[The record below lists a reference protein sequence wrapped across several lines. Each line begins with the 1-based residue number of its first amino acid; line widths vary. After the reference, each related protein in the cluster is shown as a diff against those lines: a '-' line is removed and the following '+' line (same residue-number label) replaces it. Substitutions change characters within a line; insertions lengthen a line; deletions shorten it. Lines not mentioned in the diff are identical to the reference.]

1 MGAEEEQSQWTGDAG
16 GSSAGELRTDGS
28 GARVTFGA
36 FGLGS
41 FWRYPDR
48 RSRPGQASWQLHT
61 RGFKWQATV
70 ATGHRASAVECDGWP
85 WLAAAWTARESFL
98 ASARRGM
105 SRTGRLKWPGPPSI
119 PAQPADAN
127 QLPRQYFL
135 AFAPPSRRAEP
146 PLCRACCR
154 EAVYPE
160 ALFSVSYARFMCK
173 ALARMDRRRG

>member
-61 RGFKWQATV
+61 RGFKWQRQWRR
-70 ATGHRASAVECDGWP
+70 ATGPRPSSAMDGHGWLLPGQLERASWRLLAV
-85 WLAAAWTARESFL
+85 
-98 ASARRGM
+98 
-105 SRTGRLKWPGPPSI
+105 
-119 PAQPADAN
+119 
-127 QLPRQYFL
+127 
-135 AFAPPSRRAEP
+135 
-146 PLCRACCR
+146 AC
-154 EAVYPE
+154 
-160 ALFSVSYARFMCK
+160 L
-173 ALARMDRRRG
+173 ALAWQA